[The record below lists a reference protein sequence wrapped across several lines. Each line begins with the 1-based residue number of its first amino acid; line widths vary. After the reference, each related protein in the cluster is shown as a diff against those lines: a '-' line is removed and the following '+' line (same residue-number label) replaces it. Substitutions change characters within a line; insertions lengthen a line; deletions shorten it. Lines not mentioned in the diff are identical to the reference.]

1 MRLISFVFGDGDS
14 LDRERVRDILLEE
27 YNYKLERVDMPL
39 TQDELQTVIN
49 LVDARLERQYNE
61 EYQTILDKLTEF
73 QWRTYQ

>member
-1 MRLISFVFGDGDS
+1 
-14 LDRERVRDILLEE
+14 
-27 YNYKLERVDMPL
+27 MPL

-73 QWRTYQ
+73 QGMTYDGL